1 MRIGWRVPGFLS
13 GLPLS
18 LPAFLFGVCAL
29 PSASWAQLAPS
40 PDAPPVST
48 APAQN
53 QDDQSVATFK
63 LQVNLVDMFFTVKDK
78 QGNLVPHLTKD
89 DCTVSEDKEPQ
100 KLKSFVAETHQPLT
114 LGILLDT
121 SGSQQRVLP
130 LEQDVGGQFLERVL
144 KKQDEAFLLSFDVN
158 VDLLQD
164 YTNSSRLLSRAMAK
178 AEINTAGGNGAA
190 GIPGA
195 GGGTIPTVGA
205 PKGTL
210 LYDAVYLASN
220 EKMNQ
225 ETGRKAMI
233 LLTDGEDEG
242 SVHKIQEAIAA
253 AQKSNVIVY
262 TILIADRVFY
272 GGFGYSGYSAMKK
285 LTEETGGRLIDVGN
299 NGKKLEAAFQQIEDE
314 LRTQYVA
321 TYTPSN
327 TKLDGTFR
335 HVTVECKG
343 DGMKVQVRKGYFA
356 LPPQE

>member
-1 MRIGWRVPGFLS
+1 MRTRWGVAAL
-13 GLPLS
+13 
-18 LPAFLFGVCAL
+18 LFAL
-29 PSASWAQLAPS
+29 PGVSGMGRAQLAPS

-48 APAQN
+48 APAPTE
-53 QDDQSVATFK
+53 DEQSVATFK
-63 LQVNLVDMFFTVKDK
+63 LQVNLVDVFFTIKDK

-89 DCTVSEDKEPQ
+89 ECTISEDKTPQ
-100 KLKSFVAETHQPLT
+100 TLKSFVAETHQPLT

-130 LEQDVGGQFLERVL
+130 LEQDVGSQFLQRVL
-144 KKQDEAFLLSFDVN
+144 RQKDEAFLLSFDVN

-164 YTNSSRLLSRAMAK
+164 FTNSARLLSRAMSK

-195 GGGTIPTVGA
+195 GGGTVPTIGA

-242 SVHKIQEAIAA
+242 SVHKIKDAIAA
-253 AQKSNVIVY
+253 AQKNNVIVY
-262 TILIADRVFY
+262 TILIADRGFY
-272 GGFGYSGYSAMKK
+272 GGFGYYGYSAMKQM
-285 LTEETGGRLIDVGN
+285 TEETGGRLIDVGN

-321 TYTPSN
+321 SYTPSN

-335 HVTVECKG
+335 HLAVECRG
-343 DGMKVQVRKGYFA
+343 DGLKAQVRKGYFA
-356 LPPQE
+356 MPPQE

>member
-1 MRIGWRVPGFLS
+1 MRLRCGVTVLLCVLPGVS
-13 GLPLS
+13 GV
-18 LPAFLFGVCAL
+18 GR
-29 PSASWAQLAPS
+29 AQLAPS

-48 APAQN
+48 APAPAE
-53 QDDQSVATFK
+53 DEQSVATFK
-63 LQVNLVDMFFTVKDK
+63 LQVNLVDVFFTIKDK
-78 QGNLVPHLTKD
+78 QGNLVPHLTRD
-89 DCTVSEDKEPQ
+89 DCTILEDKEPQ

-121 SGSQQRVLP
+121 SGSQYRVLP
-130 LEQDVGGQFLERVL
+130 LEQEVGGQFLERVL
-144 KKQDEAFLLSFDVN
+144 KQKDEAFLLSFDVN

-164 YTNSSRLLSRAMAK
+164 FTNSPRLLSRAMSK

-195 GGGTIPTVGA
+195 GGGTVPTIGA

-242 SVHKIQEAIAA
+242 SVHKIREAIAA
-253 AQKSNVIVY
+253 AQKNNVIVY
-262 TILIADRVFY
+262 TILIADRGFY
-272 GGFGYSGYSAMKK
+272 GGFGYYGYSAMKQM
-285 LTEETGGRLIDVGN
+285 TEETGGRLIDVGN

-321 TYTPSN
+321 SYTPSN

-335 HVTVECKG
+335 HLAVECRG
-343 DGMKVQVRKGYFA
+343 DGLKAQVRKGYFA
-356 LPPQE
+356 TPPQE